1 MPDESHTWRPNDTV
15 TDTPFQIL
23 KIIDYV
29 RTCDNDEEI
38 KQIHELLQDIWIPWL
53 LDLEKLD
60 CRSSYAWPHA
70 FHEDVNI
77 FRLDDH
83 VWVWRALKSL
93 EERGLWKTLPST
105 KSIEEGKYTWR
116 NEYRWISQTYS
127 QDGDQVLQ
135 RKEDFAKFE
144 KVAKR
149 LLPLE
154 VQRNVLMRF
163 TTENDLDVSRK
174 RMLAVTRSPRETR
187 FLFHSR
193 DTSLFYAEDLE
204 FFLPNS
210 PYHELW
216 ENTLEAQV
224 HHDENKETT
233 WDNAIRYAL
242 GVVVGTR
249 DSSLNNKAPTELV
262 RSCVEVLIR
271 SSSHAGFLPGQLD
284 EATKEPRLFYQE
296 EDANFYYHAGFEINH
311 VLLTHAR
318 RIDEAFHKVTPHNS
332 KRLRRSTTE
341 PSMENHDRAHEH
353 SVLAEILTSLTM
365 QPKRQR
371 PNDQGQ
377 QNPGIALT
385 QLGIAT
391 GLDARRSLTM
401 KKLIPFNN
409 LIDVSSIN
417 ALEEEWLYNYP
428 QFLMMKDVDDETL
441 ANSSKDA
448 AGGISNQEL
457 QLQRDPPAQKGYNP
471 PSRSLETA
479 TFIADTPKQ
488 KHLGKREKRELQ
500 SMIPQSLDN
509 YELWHKFR
517 VHRTATRAIKRFIW
531 LPQANDETA
540 SLCRLISPEPERS
553 AMLLFFDRHS
563 RYEKHVWDDTTM
575 VVNTWQTEVHLSF
588 YELVATAQPTTLGLP
603 PLSKDPFP
611 GASKKELRR
620 ASMGFRFDGD
630 FFDRYWT
637 CHYIEHTDARK
648 KNLEWDFPFESS
660 GKHAQKQWWQRKVL
674 ELHLLRRILKSAT
687 FSSLRILNE
696 VKSELGIGNNTISF
710 SILDSDA
717 YFSTKENW
725 QRFEYIL
732 QAVDEDLTAV
742 LRTLEKWDRREAER
756 GQEKPRWTR
765 NDERKYRGV
774 ISKLHGSTEREMRDL
789 ESHRNNIRKLKETLT
804 TSREKI
810 RDDRE
815 LHRNENIR
823 YFTYV
828 TVIFLP
834 LGFASS
840 FYSMNGAP
848 QYNLMISLIRFSIA
862 AFAVTVGLLA
872 SAKVIFGAVDVILMP
887 LRNLRKQAELTFEKS
902 SRTKRKESL
911 LQGDPNEQA
920 TVVVKQEQLPKARTD
935 ESTEDHGQVFQPKRS
950 AQGVSSSSDWF
961 WFWMSYIFFEVPGLK
976 VSTAFGALEK
986 KELSASAVFDIV
998 LGIVVLPIFGFA
1010 WLFNFM
1016 FLNLQ
1021 DFFGL
1026 LSKLRTSI
1034 STFCSLNLMA
1044 SNFKTLNHADFR
1056 SKRSCAT
1063 LNLVRDVSRYLC
1075 RRGPCTK
1082 YICRNRHEY
1091 PKAIRTSFRGAGLLP
1106 TFQVY
1111 GKEPR
1116 DEEQGRL
1123 AAITGFSAGHK
1134 SGTGL

>member
-1 MPDESHTWRPNDTV
+1 MPSESNTWQPNDTV

-23 KIIDYV
+23 KITDYV
-29 RTCDNDEEI
+29 RTCDTDDEKNKI
-38 KQIHELLQDIWIPWL
+38 RELLQEIWIPWL
-53 LDLEKLD
+53 VDLEKLD

-93 EERGLWKTLPST
+93 EELGLWKSLPSS
-105 KSIEEGKYTWR
+105 KSIEEGKDISKLQ
-116 NEYRWISQTYS
+116 YRWMFQTYR
-127 QDGDQVLQ
+127 QDGDQILQ
-135 RKEDFAKFE
+135 DKDIFAKFE

-149 LLPLE
+149 LLPSE

-193 DTSLFYAEDLE
+193 DTSLFYGEDMD
-204 FFLPNS
+204 FFLPDS
-210 PYHELW
+210 PYHDLW

-224 HHDENKETT
+224 HHDENKETS

-242 GVVVGTR
+242 GVVIGTR
-249 DSSLNNKAPTELV
+249 DTSLNSKAPNELV
-262 RSCVEVLIR
+262 RSCVEVLIH
-271 SSSHAGFLPGQLD
+271 STSHSGFIPGQLD

-318 RIDEAFHKVTPHNS
+318 RIDEAFHKIAPQTS
-332 KRLRRSTTE
+332 RLLRRSTTE
-341 PSMENHDRAHEH
+341 PFMHESKTAEHDH
-353 SVLAEILTSLTM
+353 SVLAEILMSLTT

-371 PNDQGQ
+371 LNDQGQ
-377 QNPGIALT
+377 PNPANALT
-385 QLGIAT
+385 QLGIATAT

-417 ALEEEWLYNYP
+417 ALEDEWLYNYP
-428 QFLMMKDVDDETL
+428 QFLTMGIVDLKEYTD
-441 ANSSKDA
+441 SSKDA
-448 AGGISNQEL
+448 VGGLSGQEL
-457 QLQRDPPAQKGYNP
+457 EPKHDVPAQKKLNFRLM
-471 PSRSLETA
+471 SFSTA

-500 SMIPQSLDN
+500 SVIPDRLHDF
-509 YELWHKFR
+509 ELRDKLM
-517 VHRTATRAIKRFIW
+517 VPRTATKAKKRFIW
-531 LPQANDETA
+531 LPQASAETA
-540 SLCRLISPEPERS
+540 SLCRLASPELERS
-553 AMLLFFDRHS
+553 AMFLFFDRHS
-563 RYEKHVWDDTTM
+563 RFEKYVWDDTTM
-575 VVNTWQTEVHLSF
+575 VINTWQTEIHLSF
-588 YELVATAQPTTLGLP
+588 YELVDTVRPATLGLP
-603 PLSKDPFP
+603 PLSRDPFP

-637 CHYIEHTDARK
+637 CHFIEHTDVRK
-648 KNLEWDFPFESS
+648 IMPEWDFPFESS
-660 GKHAQKQWWQRKVL
+660 GSHAQKQWWQRKVL
-674 ELHLLRRILKSAT
+674 ELHLLHRILRSAT
-687 FSSLRILNE
+687 VSSLKILKE
-696 VKSELGIGNNTISF
+696 VRSELGIGDNTISF

-774 ISKLHGSTEREMRDL
+774 ISKLQGSTEREMRDL
-789 ESHRNNIRKLKETLT
+789 ESHRNNIRRLKETLT

-834 LGFASS
+834 LGFAAS

-848 QYNLMISLIRFSIA
+848 QYNLMLSLVKFSIA

-872 SAKVIFGAVDVILMP
+872 SAKAIFGAVDVILMP
-887 LRNLRKQAELTFEKS
+887 LRKLRKQAELTFEKS
-902 SRTKRKESL
+902 SRTKRRTSL
-911 LQGDPNEQA
+911 LHGDAKEQA
-920 TVVVKQEQLPKARTD
+920 TFAVEQEQPHKARTD
-935 ESTEDHGQVFQPKRS
+935 ENTERQGQAPQSQRD
-950 AQGVSSSSDWF
+950 AQAAGVSTSSNRF
-961 WFWMSYIFFEVPGLK
+961 WFWLSYIFFELPGLR
-976 VSTAFGALEK
+976 VLTAVAALESDRV
-986 KELSASAVFDIV
+986 SANAVLDIMV
-998 LGIVVLPIFGFA
+998 GLVFLPIFGFA
-1010 WLFNFM
+1010 WLSKFI
-1016 FLNLQ
+1016 FLNVQ
-1021 DFFGL
+1021 DLFRLLSKFLTFDCTLFFGL
-1026 LSKLRTSI
+1026 S
-1034 STFCSLNLMA
+1034 
-1044 SNFKTLNHADFR
+1044 
-1056 SKRSCAT
+1056 
-1063 LNLVRDVSRYLC
+1063 VSPL
-1075 RRGPCTK
+1075 
-1082 YICRNRHEY
+1082 
-1091 PKAIRTSFRGAGLLP
+1091 
-1106 TFQVY
+1106 
-1111 GKEPR
+1111 
-1116 DEEQGRL
+1116 
-1123 AAITGFSAGHK
+1123 
-1134 SGTGL
+1134 

>member
-1 MPDESHTWRPNDTV
+1 MPDDIWQPNDTV

-23 KIIDYV
+23 KITEYF
-29 RTCDNDEEI
+29 RTCDNDDERKEI
-38 KQIHELLQDIWIPWL
+38 RELLQDIWIPWL

-93 EERGLWKTLPST
+93 EELDLWKTLPSS
-105 KSIEEGKYTWR
+105 KSIEEGKYTLKGPF
-116 NEYRWISQTYS
+116 RWLTQASG
-127 QDGDQVLQ
+127 QDGSQLQ
-135 RKEDFAKFE
+135 PKEIFAKFE

-149 LLPLE
+149 LLPSE
-154 VQRNVLMRF
+154 VRRNALMRF

-193 DTSLFYAEDLE
+193 DTSLFYGEDLG

-210 PYHELW
+210 PYYELW
-216 ENTLEAQV
+216 ENTLDAQV
-224 HHDENKETT
+224 HHDENKETS

-242 GVVVGTR
+242 GIVVGTR
-249 DSSLNNKAPTELV
+249 DLSLNNKSPVELV
-262 RSCVEVLIR
+262 RTCVEVLIR

-284 EATKEPRLFYQE
+284 EATKEPRLFYQDA
-296 EDANFYYHAGFEINH
+296 DANFYYHAGFEIH
-311 VLLTHAR
+311 HILLTHAR
-318 RIDEAFHKVTPHNS
+318 KINNTFHKVAPHNAS
-332 KRLRRSTTE
+332 RLQRSTTG
-341 PSMENHDRAHEH
+341 PPIDKNNTTH
-353 SVLAEILTSLTM
+353 SILTEILTSLTM

-371 PNDQGQ
+371 INEQGQ

-391 GLDARRSLTM
+391 GLDTRRSLTM

-417 ALEEEWLYNYP
+417 ALEDEWLYSYP
-428 QFLMMKDVDDETL
+428 QFLTIESVELGRYAD
-441 ANSSKDA
+441 SSKDA
-448 AGGISNQEL
+448 AGGLSGQEL
-457 QLQRDPPAQKGYNP
+457 EPQRAPPPSKGSNP
-471 PSRSLETA
+471 PPLQLSLKTA

-488 KHLGKREKRELQ
+488 KHLGKREKRELE
-500 SMIPQSLDN
+500 SMIPEKLNN
-509 YELWHKFR
+509 YELRDKFK
-517 VHRTATRAIKRFIW
+517 VPRTATKAKKRFLW
-531 LPQANDETA
+531 LPRADDDTA
-540 SLCRLISPEPERS
+540 SLCQVVSPEPERS
-553 AMLLFFDRHS
+553 ALFLFFDRHS
-563 RYEKHVWDDTTM
+563 RYEKYVWDDTTM
-575 VVNTWQTEVHLSF
+575 VVNAWQTEIHLSF
-588 YELVATAQPTTLGLP
+588 YELVDAARPTNLGLP

-611 GASKKELRR
+611 GASKRELRR

-637 CHYIEHTDARK
+637 CHYIEHTDNPQ
-648 KNLEWDFPFESS
+648 KNLGWDFPFESS
-660 GKHAQKQWWQRKVL
+660 AEHAQKQWWQRKVL
-674 ELHLLRRILKSAT
+674 ELHLLHRILRSAT
-687 FSSLRILNE
+687 LSSLRILNE
-696 VKSELGIGNNTISF
+696 VRNELGVRDSTISF

-732 QAVDEDLTAV
+732 QAIDEDLTAV

-765 NDERKYRGV
+765 NDERKYRGI
-774 ISKLHGSTEREMRDL
+774 ISKLQGSTEREMRDL

-804 TSREKI
+804 TSRQKI

-848 QYNLMISLIRFSIA
+848 QYNLMISLIKFSIA

-887 LRNLRKQAELTFEKS
+887 LRNLRKQAELTLEKS
-902 SRTKRKESL
+902 SRTKRKESIL
-911 LQGDPNEQA
+911 HGNPNEEA
-920 TVVVKQEQLPKARTD
+920 AVELEQEQPPKARTD
-935 ESTEDHGQVFQPKRS
+935 ESTEDHGQVSQSRRS
-950 AQGVSSSSDWF
+950 AQVVSSSSNWF
-961 WFWMSYIFFEVPGLK
+961 WFWSTYIFFEVPGLR
-976 VSTAFGALEK
+976 VLIAFGALEK
-986 KELSASAVFDIV
+986 GDLSASAVVDIV
-998 LGIVVLPIFGFA
+998 LGIVFLPIFGFA
-1010 WLFNFM
+1010 WLAKFM
-1016 FLNLQ
+1016 FLNFQ
-1021 DFFGL
+1021 DFFRL
-1026 LSKLRTSI
+1026 LSKFRTFI
-1034 STFCSLNLMA
+1034 PILCSLNLMA
-1044 SNFKTLNHADFR
+1044 SNFQM
-1056 SKRSCAT
+1056 
-1063 LNLVRDVSRYLC
+1063 V
-1075 RRGPCTK
+1075 
-1082 YICRNRHEY
+1082 
-1091 PKAIRTSFRGAGLLP
+1091 KAC
-1106 TFQVY
+1106 
-1111 GKEPR
+1111 
-1116 DEEQGRL
+1116 
-1123 AAITGFSAGHK
+1123 
-1134 SGTGL
+1134 

>member
-1 MPDESHTWRPNDTV
+1 MPDESDTWQPNDTV

-23 KIIDYV
+23 KITDYV
-29 RTCDNDEEI
+29 RICDNDDEI
-38 KQIHELLQDIWIPWL
+38 KGMHELLQDIWIPWL
-53 LDLEKLD
+53 LNLEMLD
-60 CRSSYAWPHA
+60 CRSTYAWPHA

-105 KSIEEGKYTWR
+105 KSIEEGNYKWR
-116 NEYRWISQTYS
+116 KAYHWIFRTYRR
-127 QDGDQVLQ
+127 DGDQLLQVKEVLG
-135 RKEDFAKFE
+135 KFE

-154 VQRNVLMRF
+154 VQRNALMRF

-187 FLFHSR
+187 FLLHSR
-193 DTSLFYAEDLE
+193 DTSLFYGEDLG

-210 PYHELW
+210 PYHDLW

-242 GVVVGTR
+242 GIVVGTR
-249 DSSLNNKAPTELV
+249 GSSLNNKAPNELV
-262 RSCVEVLIR
+262 RNCVEVLIR
-271 SSSHAGFLPGQLD
+271 SSSHAGFLPGQLN

-296 EDANFYYHAGFEINH
+296 GDANFYYHAGFEVNH
-311 VLLTHAR
+311 ILLTHAR
-318 RIDEAFHKVTPHNS
+318 RIDEAFHKVAPPNS
-332 KRLRRSTTE
+332 RRSRLSATE
-341 PSMENHDRAHEH
+341 PSMENHDRAHEN
-353 SVLAEILTSLTM
+353 SVLAEIVAGLTT

-371 PNDQGQ
+371 PIDLGQ

-417 ALEEEWLYNYP
+417 ALEDEWLYNYP
-428 QFLMMKDVDDETL
+428 QFLRMKDVDLEGL
-441 ANSSKDA
+441 ANLSKDA
-448 AGGISNQEL
+448 AGGISDQDL
-457 QLQRDPPAQKGYNP
+457 QLPRDPAAQKRPN
-471 PSRSLETA
+471 STSLSLDTA

-488 KHLGKREKRELQ
+488 KHLGKREKRALQ
-500 SMIPQSLDN
+500 SIETPQSLN
-509 YELWHKFR
+509 NHELWNRFK
-517 VHRTATRAIKRFIW
+517 VHRTATRAKKRFIW
-531 LPQANDETA
+531 LPRANIETA
-540 SLCRLISPEPERS
+540 SLCRLVSPEPERS
-553 AMLLFFDRHS
+553 AMQLFFDRHS

-575 VVNTWQTEVHLSF
+575 VVNTWQTEIHLSF
-588 YELVATAQPTTLGLP
+588 YELVATARSTTLGLP

-637 CHYIEHTDARK
+637 CHYIEHTDARG
-648 KNLEWDFPFESS
+648 KNLQWNFPFESS
-660 GKHAQKQWWQRKVL
+660 GIHAQKQWWQRKVL
-674 ELHLLRRILKSAT
+674 ELHLLHRILRSAT
-687 FSSLRILNE
+687 FSSFQILNE
-696 VKSELGIGNNTISF
+696 VRSELGIGNSMISF
-710 SILDSDA
+710 SILDDDA

-774 ISKLHGSTEREMRDL
+774 ISKLQGSTEREMRDL
-789 ESHRNNIRKLKETLT
+789 ESHRNNIRKLKDTLT

-848 QYNLMISLIRFSIA
+848 QYNLMISLIKFSIA

-872 SAKVIFGAVDVILMP
+872 SAKVIFGAMDIILMP
-887 LRNLRKQAELTFEKS
+887 LRNLRKRAELTFEKS

-911 LQGDPNEQA
+911 LHGNPKEQA
-920 TVVVKQEQLPKARTD
+920 AGVVEQEQPPKARAD
-935 ESTEDHGQVFQPKRS
+935 ESTEDHEQVLQPKRS
-950 AQGVSSSSDWF
+950 AQKVSSSPSSSWF
-961 WFWMSYIFFEVPGLK
+961 WLSYIFFEIPGLK
-976 VSTAFGALEK
+976 VLTAFAALER
-986 KELSASAVFDIV
+986 ETLSASTVVDIV
-998 LGIVVLPIFGFA
+998 LGIVFLPIFGFA
-1010 WLFNFM
+1010 WLSEFI
-1016 FLNLQ
+1016 FLNFQ

-1026 LSKLRTSI
+1026 LSKFRSSI
-1034 STFCSLNLMA
+1034 PTFCSPHLMA
-1044 SNFKTLNHADFR
+1044 SNFELLNHADFR
-1056 SKRSCAT
+1056 SKRSCPT
-1063 LNLVRDVSRYLC
+1063 LNLVRDVSRHL
-1075 RRGPCTK
+1075 
-1082 YICRNRHEY
+1082 
-1091 PKAIRTSFRGAGLLP
+1091 
-1106 TFQVY
+1106 
-1111 GKEPR
+1111 
-1116 DEEQGRL
+1116 
-1123 AAITGFSAGHK
+1123 
-1134 SGTGL
+1134 

>member
-1 MPDESHTWRPNDTV
+1 MPDESNTWQPNDTV

-23 KIIDYV
+23 KITDYV
-29 RTCDNDEEI
+29 RTCDKDDEIME
-38 KQIHELLQDIWIPWL
+38 IHELLQDIWIPWL
-53 LDLEKLD
+53 LDLDKLD

-93 EERGLWKTLPST
+93 EDRGLWKTLPST
-105 KSIEEGKYTWR
+105 KSIEEGRYPWK
-116 NEYRWISQTYS
+116 NEYRWIFQTYTRGS
-127 QDGDQVLQ
+127 QD
-135 RKEDFAKFE
+135 KEAFAKFE

-154 VQRNVLMRF
+154 VQRNALMRF

-193 DTSLFYAEDLE
+193 DTSLFYGEDLE
-204 FFLPNS
+204 FFLPDS

-224 HHDENKETT
+224 HHEENKETT

-262 RSCVEVLIR
+262 RTCVEVLIR

-318 RIDEAFHKVTPHNS
+318 RIDEAFRKVAPHKS

-341 PSMENHDRAHEH
+341 PSMENRDRAHEH

-377 QNPGIALT
+377 QQNPGIALT

-391 GLDARRSLTM
+391 GLDARRTLTM

-417 ALEEEWLYNYP
+417 ALEDEWLYNYP
-428 QFLMMKDVDDETL
+428 QFFMIKDVDLEKL

-448 AGGISNQEL
+448 AGGISDQEL
-457 QLQRDPPAQKGYNP
+457 QLQHDPPAQKKYNP
-471 PSRSLETA
+471 PSLSLETA

-500 SMIPQSLDN
+500 SVIPQSLN
-509 YELWHKFR
+509 NHELRDKFKAP
-517 VHRTATRAIKRFIW
+517 RTAAKAKKRFIW

-540 SLCRLISPEPERS
+540 SLCWLISPEPERS
-553 AMLLFFDRHS
+553 AMRLFFDRHS

-588 YELVATAQPTTLGLP
+588 YELVATARPTTLGLP

-611 GASKKELRR
+611 GASKQELRR

-648 KNLEWDFPFESS
+648 KSLELDFPFESS
-660 GKHAQKQWWQRKVL
+660 GIHAQKQWWQRKVL
-674 ELHLLRRILKSAT
+674 ELHLLHRILKSAT
-687 FSSLRILNE
+687 SSSLQILNE
-696 VKSELGIGNNTISF
+696 VRSELGIGNSTISF

-717 YFSTKENW
+717 YYSTKENW

-765 NDERKYRGV
+765 NDERKYRGA
-774 ISKLHGSTEREMRDL
+774 ISKLQGSTEREMRDL

-848 QYNLMISLIRFSIA
+848 QYNLMISLIKFSIA

-911 LQGDPNEQA
+911 LHGNPNEEA
-920 TVVVKQEQLPKARTD
+920 TVAVEQEQAPKARTD
-935 ESTEDHGQVFQPKRS
+935 ENTEDQGQVPRS
-950 AQGVSSSSDWF
+950 QWGAQGAGVSTSSNWF
-961 WFWMSYIFFEVPGLK
+961 WLWFWLTYIFFEVPGLR
-976 VSTAFGALEK
+976 VLTAVGALANDK
-986 KELSASAVFDIV
+986 LSASAVVDIV
-998 LGIVVLPIFGFA
+998 LGIVFLPIFGLA
-1010 WLFNFM
+1010 WLSKFI
-1016 FLNLQ
+1016 FLNFQ
-1021 DFFGL
+1021 DFFRL
-1026 LSKLRTSI
+1026 LSKFRTSL
-1034 STFCSLNLMA
+1034 STVCSLTLMI
-1044 SNFKTLNHADFR
+1044 SSFKSLNHADFR
-1056 SKRSCAT
+1056 PKRSCPT
-1063 LNLVRDVSRYLC
+1063 LNLVRDISGYLC
-1075 RRGPCTK
+1075 RRSKCTK
-1082 YICRNRHEY
+1082 YDCRNRHDY
-1091 PKAIRTSFRGAGLLP
+1091 PNAI
-1106 TFQVY
+1106 
-1111 GKEPR
+1111 
-1116 DEEQGRL
+1116 
-1123 AAITGFSAGHK
+1123 
-1134 SGTGL
+1134 